1 RDIQQH
7 IGVIAKLFDSYTIS
21 ARKTVRGRDQ
31 CVALPASDDLVTY
44 TVDEVTGVGKYRIEP
59 SLKHLLLQGFAVA
72 FGNLHVDLWV
82 RHNKVF
88 GNKRHPKWRHR
99 GVAADVQGSN
109 EFIGSVAH
117 FLLHIC
123 RTTHELAGIGQ
134 ESAARRRQSNA
145 MGSRAHHELLTNRTL
160 QLVERLR
167 HRSLRDV
174 NLLCSSGD
182 RSGVSSGNEVLQL
195 PQSEAKRIHKYH
207 TNRLGILTVLQL
219 YLVPLDAAAPLTQN
233 DAATLKI
240 IDPKS
245 DTLRVET
252 VDREDM

>member
-1 RDIQQH
+1 KTGGSPGDIGLEAMSPKLRELILTHGRDIQQH
-7 IGVIAKLFDSYTIS
+7 IGVIAKFFDSYTLS

-31 CVALPASDDLVTY
+31 CVALPASDDLMTY
-44 TVDEVTGVGKYRIEP
+44 AVNEVTGMGRHRIEP
-59 SLKHLLLQGFAVA
+59 SLKHLLLQSLAVA
-72 FGNLHVDLWV
+72 LGDLYVDLWV

-99 GVAADVQGSN
+99 GVAADVQRADK
-109 EFIGSVAH
+109 FIRAVAH

-134 ESAARRRQSNA
+134 ESAARRGQSNA
-145 MGSRAHHELLTNRTL
+145 VGSCSHHELLTNRTL
-160 QLVERLR
+160 EFVERLR

-174 NLLCSSGD
+174 DLLGSSGD

-207 TNRLGILTVLQL
+207 TNRLGILTVL
-219 YLVPLDAAAPLTQN
+219 
-233 DAATLKI
+233 
-240 IDPKS
+240 
-245 DTLRVET
+245 
-252 VDREDM
+252 